1 VLGEDS
7 DSYCIFSV
15 TKVMVAADVGVKLA
29 EFTLVATDGVLALG
43 LLGLVVF

>member
-15 TKVMVAADVGVKLA
+15 TRVTVAAVVGVTLA
-29 EFTLVATDGVLALG
+29 EATTIATDGVLALG
-43 LLGLVVF
+43 FLGLTVF